1 MNIVIEAGR
10 LTRDPEISY
19 SSGQNGQFCVARYTL
34 AVDGARNANG
44 EQYTDFIKC
53 VAFGRTAEF
62 AEKHLHKGIKILINA
77 HLSTGSYT
85 NREGKKVYTTDVVVD
100 SQELCESKRNS
111 GKQDDYGNPPV
122 SGGYDGNTSPTG
134 SGYAGNNGYSGN
146 SGYSQD
152 VQGNVNQGGGYAP
165 SDYDNTQDFMDIPD
179 GIEDEMPFN

>member
-44 EQYTDFIKC
+44 EQHTDFIKC

-62 AEKHLHKGIKILINA
+62 AEKHLHKGMKILINA

-100 SQELCESKRNS
+100 SQEFCESKRNS

-134 SGYAGNNGYSGN
+134 SGYAGNVTN
-146 SGYSQD
+146 
-152 VQGNVNQGGGYAP
+152 P
-165 SDYDNTQDFMDIPD
+165 TDFTIDFTPKSEP
-179 GIEDEMPFN
+179 GTYPFTVTYKGFTETFNATVR

>member
-44 EQYTDFIKC
+44 EQHTDFIKC

-85 NREGKKVYTTDVVVD
+85 NREGKKVYTTAVVVD

-146 SGYSQD
+146 SGYPQD
-152 VQGNVNQGGGYAP
+152 IRGNQAGGYDP
-165 SDYDNTQDFMDIPD
+165 SNLGNNPNFMSIPD
-179 GIEDEMPFN
+179 GIEEEMPFN